1 MVTGNKII
9 QQQIDDVLALLQNVL
24 GENLLGVYLYGS
36 ILMWGLQKYSDIDLF
51 VIVLR
56 ETTRQ
61 EKEEIAKALLRISGI
76 YAVSKELKPIE
87 LTIVVKSQV
96 SPWHYPPSFD
106 FLYGDWLRKD
116 FEAGNFE
123 PWQTKELPNLAL
135 VITQLLLSN
144 QVLFGPK
151 SHLLLDSVPYND
163 FISATTSEIDS
174 VLNDLGWDTRNVLL
188 ALARIWSTV
197 ETDKIRSKLDAADW
211 TIRKLPDR
219 YKPILIRTKSILL
232 GEQLENWEDLSRE
245 IQPCAEYIVEQ
256 IKKQMGNLQTSDN
269 TNKSIMLKE

>member
-1 MVTGNKII
+1 MEIESKLIKR
-9 QQQIDDVLALLQNVL
+9 QIDESLTLLKNVL

-36 ILMWGLQKYSDIDLF
+36 ILMGGLQKYSDIDLF
-51 VIVLR
+51 AVVVR
-56 ETTRQ
+56 ETTKQ
-61 EKEEIAKALLRISGI
+61 EKEKIAKALLNISGI
-76 YAVSKELKPIE
+76 YTVSKDIKPIE
-87 LTIVVKSQV
+87 LTIVVKAQV
-96 SPWHYPPSFD
+96 NPWIYPPSFD

-116 FEAGNFE
+116 FEAGNIE